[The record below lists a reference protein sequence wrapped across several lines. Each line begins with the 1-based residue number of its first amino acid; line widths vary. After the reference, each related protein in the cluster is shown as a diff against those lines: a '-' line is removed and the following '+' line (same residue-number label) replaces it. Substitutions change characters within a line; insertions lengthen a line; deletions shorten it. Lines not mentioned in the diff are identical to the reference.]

1 MDNRRTEYS
10 APGIKEI
17 SEKGEVGVISRI
29 TGGQSILRLVFKEIS
44 EKGEFGVISMKGGY

>member
-1 MDNRRTEYS
+1 MYS

-29 TGGQSILRLVFKEIS
+29 TGGQSILRLVSKKLVRKES
-44 EKGEFGVISMKGGY
+44 LV